1 MLPRFQHLLVPLDFT
16 EKNTSAL
23 EVAFEIA
30 VHNRARVTLL
40 HVVEPIPAVDAELRK
55 FVDQLA
61 VRADS
66 ELEVRAQRFSQAG
79 IAVETKVHVGPRLRE
94 IVQASLDRA
103 ADLIVMSSHAV
114 DPSRPVQSWNTLSYQ
129 VSVLCSCPILL
140 VK

>member
-16 EKNTSAL
+16 EKNVAAL

-40 HVVEPIPAVDAELRK
+40 HVVEPIPGGDADLEK
-55 FVDQLA
+55 FVDKLTS
-61 VRADS
+61 RAES
-66 ELEVRAQRFSQAG
+66 ELESRAQRYTQAG
-79 IAVETKVHVGPRLRE
+79 VAVETKVHVGPRLKE
-94 IVQASLDRA
+94 IVQASLDRR
-103 ADLIVMSSHAV
+103 ADLIVMSSHRI
-114 DPSRPVQSWNTLSYQ
+114 DPERPLQSWNTLSYQ

>member
-16 EKNTSAL
+16 EKNNSAL

-61 VRADS
+61 VRAES
-66 ELEVRAQRFSQAG
+66 ELEERAQRFSQAR

-103 ADLIVMSSHAV
+103 ADLIVMSSHAI

>member
-16 EKNTSAL
+16 EKNNSAI

-61 VRADS
+61 VRAES
-66 ELEVRAQRFSQAG
+66 ELEERAQRFSQAG

-103 ADLIVMSSHAV
+103 ADLIVMSSHAI

>member
-16 EKNTSAL
+16 EKNNSAL

-61 VRADS
+61 VRAES
-66 ELEVRAQRFSQAG
+66 ELEERAQRFSQAR

-103 ADLIVMSSHAV
+103 ADLIVMSSHAI

-129 VSVLCSCPILL
+129 VSVLCSCPTLL